1 MASVAG
7 RGRGREPSDSINAKV
22 LRRPGEAGLMQ
33 RLETLN
39 TSMNATVKFCL
50 FVKSKVIY
58 IFD

>member
-39 TSMNATVKFCL
+39 SSMNSSTVKICPFC
-50 FVKSKVIY
+50 
-58 IFD
+58 